1 MRKTIVTVATLALIW
16 IGYVAWPLYDLYLL
30 ARAVE
35 RRDVATITQYVD
47 FGRVRASFT
56 EQIIEAYLRKTGTR
70 VSPMLQGAAFSIA
83 DPIVA
88 KFISPEALA
97 EFLRVGWPVA
107 ALPDRPRDSVGL
119 SVEALGSLWDAFAS
133 SDYGLGRFDVTV
145 PVRFPSERAFT
156 LSFRLAQWR
165 WRLSRVTLPEYIRT
179 LLADEI
185 IKTTRPQ
192 QQSQ

>member
-1 MRKTIVTVATLALIW
+1 MRKTILTIAALTLVW
-16 IGYVAWPLYDLYLL
+16 IGYVAWPLYDLYQL

-35 RRDVATITQYVD
+35 RRDAAAITQHVD
-47 FGRVRASFT
+47 FGRLRASFT
-56 EQIIEAYLRKTGTR
+56 EQIVEAYLKKTGAR

-119 SVEALGSLWDAFAS
+119 SVEALGSLWAAFAS
-133 SDYGLGRFDVTV
+133 SDSGLVRFDVMA
-145 PVRFPSERAFT
+145 PVRFPSARAFT
-156 LSFRLAQWR
+156 LS
-165 WRLSRVTLPEYIRT
+165 V
-179 LLADEI
+179 
-185 IKTTRPQ
+185 
-192 QQSQ
+192 